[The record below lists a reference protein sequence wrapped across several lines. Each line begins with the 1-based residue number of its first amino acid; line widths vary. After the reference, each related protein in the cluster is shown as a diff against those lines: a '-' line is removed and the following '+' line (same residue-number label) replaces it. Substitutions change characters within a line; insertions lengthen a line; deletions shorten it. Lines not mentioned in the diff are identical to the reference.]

1 MARRTRI
8 GCLLAVAVLA
18 AACGHSPSAATP
30 AGLSIVSL
38 TAQVQN
44 AADGGYTY
52 LVDYAV
58 RNDASTPTTIVRID
72 TAVAAKGTPVRAFTV
87 TYSNGGVPI
96 PPAQTLTPAAS
107 SFSAPASDAR
117 ADSLT
122 ITVHYTGSAGEQTVS
137 RTTPLG

>member
-72 TAVAAKGTPVRAFTV
+72 TAVAAKGTPVPKPLPRISMSGCRSQRRV
-87 TYSNGGVPI
+87 S
-96 PPAQTLTPAAS
+96 PP
-107 SFSAPASDAR
+107 
-117 ADSLT
+117 
-122 ITVHYTGSAGEQTVS
+122 
-137 RTTPLG
+137 